1 MPAPGGG
8 RAPPR
13 VAPGPAG
20 KAPRRDGGGLQITR
34 ETRSATLVVRVAGD
48 LDVRTA
54 DAFREQ
60 VDDWFLASD
69 HRRLVLNLS
78 RVAFLD
84 STGLGALLGRLRRV
98 RAAGREM
105 VLVPPAGV
113 ARAVLDVAALGRVV
127 PIFRSERAA
136 LSEEAEAHA

>member
-1 MPAPGGG
+1 M
-8 RAPPR
+8 
-13 VAPGPAG
+13 
-20 KAPRRDGGGLQITR
+20 QITR

-98 RAAGREM
+98 QAAGREM